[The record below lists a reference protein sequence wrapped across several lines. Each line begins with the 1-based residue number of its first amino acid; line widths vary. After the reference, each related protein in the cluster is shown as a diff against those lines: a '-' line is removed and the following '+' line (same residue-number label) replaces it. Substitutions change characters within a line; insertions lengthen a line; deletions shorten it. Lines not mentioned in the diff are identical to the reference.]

1 MLCRYDCTDISEYVL
16 LDWLV
21 VDVHYLKKIPKQGS
35 PMKREDVL
43 FAGVQ
48 RCLMCVILS
57 SVVQTEDTDSN
68 LVDKE
73 IILSFYQVRSR
84 TFYRAVWSFPNY
96 SSWIYVFQL
105 FKICVSTYIIIGV
118 GTVDYSN

>member
-1 MLCRYDCTDISEYVL
+1 M
-16 LDWLV
+16 
-21 VDVHYLKKIPKQGS
+21 VDVYHLKRIPNQGS

-43 FAGVQ
+43 SAGAQ

-96 SSWIYVFQL
+96 SS
-105 FKICVSTYIIIGV
+105 
-118 GTVDYSN
+118 

>member
-1 MLCRYDCTDISEYVL
+1 MSLCRTNISEYVL

-21 VDVHYLKKIPKQGS
+21 VDVYHLKKIPNQGS

-43 FAGVQ
+43 SAGVQ

-96 SSWIYVFQL
+96 SSWIYFYQF
-105 FKICVSTYIIIGV
+105 FKIFVSTYIIIGV